1 VETVIVHRQDDSLLA
16 AFSTKRS
23 AREGVIETAK
33 ETKRFSV
40 F

>member
-1 VETVIVHRQDDSLLA
+1 VETVIVHCQDDSLLG

-23 AREGVIETAK
+23 AREGVIEIGK
-33 ETKRFSV
+33 VTKRFSV